1 MYASAC
7 VITAAVAAAVV
18 VVAVAAFC
26 AALRCLLP
34 LQGQRIGVYIL
45 RCMHWGVC
53 AGPSA
58 VLAAA

>member
-1 MYASAC
+1 MYASTC
-7 VITAAVAAAVV
+7 VVTAAVAAVV
-18 VVAVAAFC
+18 VGAAAFC
-26 AALRCLLP
+26 AALRCLLHV
-34 LQGQRIGVYIL
+34 QRQIIGVYIL